1 MESAVHVHEEGA
13 LRDVDIVVIV
23 IIVLVVRTLQ
33 PFLVCLLITIGEV
46 LQYFQFVDYV
56 VDVLHLCHALLSQD
70 LECTHP
76 PLTLIEGLM
85 HLSEV
90 ANADD
95 ALQLEVCYL
104 WLGRFWLGL
113 LLHGTAATELVGVAI
128 ASVLQVNHARLL
140 ASATLALIVE
150 LF

>member
-1 MESAVHVHEEGA
+1 MHEEGA
-13 LRDVDIVVIV
+13 LRDVDLLVIV
-23 IIVLVVRTLQ
+23 IIVLVMRTLQ
-33 PFLVCLLITIGEV
+33 PFLVRLLITIGEV

-56 VDVLHLCHALLSQD
+56 VDVLHLGHALLPQD
-70 LECTHP
+70 LERAHS
-76 PLTLIEGLM
+76 PLPLIEGLM

-90 ANADD
+90 ANADH

-113 LLHGTAATELVGVAI
+113 LLHGTAATDFVGIVAI
-128 ASVLQVNHARLL
+128 ASVLQVDHTRLL